1 MASGGAELSRFP
13 AELTVTL
20 TDGRTVTECFNQEQM
35 AQFMRES
42 LLECVQ
48 KGEPVVV
55 FDGDRIEIPAERVAS
70 VQVTVQHPVGV

>member
-1 MASGGAELSRFP
+1 MSRFP

-20 TDGRTVTECFNQEQM
+20 TDGRTITECFNQEQM

-42 LLECVQ
+42 LLDCVR

-70 VQVTVQHPVGV
+70 VHVTVQQAVTV